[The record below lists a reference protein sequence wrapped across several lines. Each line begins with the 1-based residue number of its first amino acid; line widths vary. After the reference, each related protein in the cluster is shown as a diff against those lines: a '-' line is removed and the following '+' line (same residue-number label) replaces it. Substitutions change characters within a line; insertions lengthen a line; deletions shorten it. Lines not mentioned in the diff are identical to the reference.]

1 MERIVTDEPIANKGD
16 TEVLAARVL
25 RLYKRYLKTWNHV
38 APLPEEED
46 LNLEN
51 LYNPG
56 LDVAAA
62 KRSGGEGRGA
72 DEEFNERLKN
82 LPSSNEAKKLSFFLA
97 DEMPL
102 STQHKYKWLAC
113 TSTQERLR
121 LLLDALKYLLV
132 FNGTEG

>member
-1 MERIVTDEPIANKGD
+1 VTDEPIANKGD

-25 RLYKRYLKTWNHV
+25 RLYKRYLRIWNRAV
-38 APLPEEED
+38 PLPEEEED

-62 KRSGGEGRGA
+62 KRIGGREG
-72 DEEFNERLKN
+72 DEELNERLKN

-113 TSTQERLR
+113 TSTQERLK